1 MAKSLKREK
10 VVLAIAVSLPTETW
24 FHIHVMRNVSLKPAA
39 LRKWHVESPKPQHL
53 IRVRAYGITLF

>member
-24 FHIHVMRNVSLKPAA
+24 FHIHVMRNVSLKPDA
-39 LRKWHVESPKPQHL
+39 RKWHVESPKPQHL
-53 IRVRAYGITLF
+53 IRVRAYGIMLF